1 MTRDE
6 ALKLKDGDAVLA
18 RYGSAWLPAIV
29 RGEPWL
35 DTYSQRAH
43 GAWTWVA
50 RPGKS
55 RNGKAYPEI
64 MRHESGLRPAPPAG
78 TANVY
83 ADFLDD
89 AGHHE
94 AAALLREAFP
104 LGDRTP

>member
-1 MTRDE
+1 MTREE
-6 ALKLKDGDAVLA
+6 ALALNDGDAVLA
-18 RYGSAWLPAIV
+18 RYGSAWLPAVV
-29 RGEPWL
+29 REKSWL
-35 DTYSQRAH
+35 SAYPVGVIA
-43 GAWTWVA
+43 AWTYVA

-64 MRHESGLRPAPPAG
+64 LRRDEDLRPAPPAG
-78 TANVY
+78 TANVC

-104 LGDRTP
+104 L